1 MEDALISPESFSI
14 LSGAGLVSAT
24 ESAPIYTHTTSQVQA
39 IDDNII
45 ELPELACWDKYERNG
60 EYEKY
65 RKENAGIFVMMMKDG
80 EICAEPCIPVSVTPD
95 EGTGKTTLV
104 CYSHSGRIE
113 KGDVVLVDYYIK
125 KTGKA
130 QQIEITP
137 DKFGGYYYVEAS
149 CLFRRE
155 SDGLDLPAEF
165 VIPKAKVQSNFTFSM
180 AATGDPST
188 FNFVLD
194 AFPDYTKFDMTHK
207 VLAAIQVL
215 DDDSAIDDEER
226 TACTPT
232 PFGFKTDLTE
242 GLMVEFDN
250 ESTDDNIEL
259 IVSGSAI
266 NGISYSTDNWGTDLP
281 KDVYIAEMGLEIPVE
296 PGKSYSLV
304 TRSPLHVYYK
314 DDPRIFE
321 EGEGTGRYYKE
332 QNLMKAPS
340 DIWDITVGLSN
351 KKGPVTFELYELDAE
366 GAKKM
371 PAVRKVSIQ
380 NHIGFAGR
388 ANVVVLDEGT
398 KMGDMK
404 VNDETVENFDMVV
417 VGDTLCFTATG
428 AKTVKINNNTI
439 YPNAS
444 NVYTY
449 KVIGNTT
456 ITVL

>member
-14 LSGAGLVSAT
+14 LSGAGLIAAS
-24 ESAPIYTHTTSQVQA
+24 ESAPIYVHANSQVQA
-39 IDDNII
+39 IDDNTI
-45 ELPELACWDKYERNG
+45 ELPAIACWDKYDRNG

-65 RKENAGIFVMMMKDG
+65 RKENTGIFVMMMKDG
-80 EICAEPCIPVSVTPD
+80 EICAEPCIPISVTPD
-95 EGTGKTTLV
+95 EGKGTTTLI

-137 DKFGGYYYVEAS
+137 DKFGGYYYIEAS

-207 VLAAIQVL
+207 VLAAIQIL
-215 DDDSAIDDEER
+215 DDDSISDDEER
-226 TACTPT
+226 VACTPT
-232 PFGFKTDLTE
+232 PFGFKTDLTQ

-250 ESTDDNIEL
+250 ESVDEDLKL
-259 IVSGSAI
+259 IVSGSGI
-266 NGISYSTDNWGTDLP
+266 NGISYDTDNWGTDLP

-296 PGKSYSLV
+296 VGKNYSLV
-304 TRSPLHVYYK
+304 TRSPLHAYYK

-332 QNLMKAPS
+332 QTLMNAPS
-340 DIWDITVGLSN
+340 DVWELVIGLTN
-351 KKGPVTFELYELDAE
+351 KRGEVSFELYELDKD
-366 GAKKM
+366 GNKKT
-371 PAVRKVSIQ
+371 PAVRKITIQ

-388 ANVVVLDEGT
+388 ANITVLDDNS
-398 KMGDMK
+398 KMTDLII
-404 VNDETVENFDMVV
+404 NDETVENFDEVV
-417 VGDTLCFTATG
+417 VGDVLCFKANG
-428 AKTVKINNNTI
+428 AKSVKINNSAI
-439 YPNAS
+439 YSNAS
-444 NVYTY
+444 GVYTY
-449 KVIGNTT
+449 KVVGNTT
-456 ITVL
+456 ITIL